1 MRKPTEAQLRS
12 FVATGQWFT
21 SWMIVVALLVVLLHI
36 PVPAWAYGA
45 AGWTF
50 GLSAP
55 TFLVSGM
62 ILCWRLPDRR
72 RYWALIVNLF
82 LIASGVGL
90 MHYAVESEKAG
101 TQEAML
107 ATVRASAE
115 YRQAETN
122 LADDRRLQQS
132 LLDRLEATPADY
144 VTVAKQLTAQIQ
156 ETGKKIAGESA
167 QLAKLEQ
174 FAPQVQTSG
183 AVAFDALGKQWSSWL
198 QAAVLIILAAG
209 NEVIALAL
217 MGQSKSVP
225 AVERPLPPRPT
236 HFAPA
241 QRAVDIPAPEAQSGS
256 ALGREVTAAD
266 YVRVAREYA
275 KDGRPAGY
283 RTVKDVL
290 GISDRKAKQ
299 LLKEVQDEIE
309 RRKAALA

>member
-1 MRKPTEAQLRS
+1 
-12 FVATGQWFT
+12 
-21 SWMIVVALLVVLLHI
+21 MIVVALLVVLLHI
-36 PVPAWAYGA
+36 PVPDWAYGA

-90 MHYAVESEKAG
+90 MHYAVESERAG
-101 TQEAML
+101 TQESIL

-115 YRQAETN
+115 YHQAETN

-156 ETGKKIAGESA
+156 DTGRKIADESI

-174 FAPQVQTSG
+174 SAPQIQTSG
-183 AVAFDALGKQWSSWL
+183 AIAFDALGKQWSSWL

-217 MGQSKSVP
+217 MGRSKSTPV
-225 AVERPLPPRPT
+225 VERPVSRGEPVSPRPT

-241 QRAVDIPAPEAQSGS
+241 QRAVDIQAPEAQSGS

-266 YVRVAREYA
+266 YIRVAREHA